1 MRRPHNPLD
10 AGYWRYTRTRLTAA
24 SQLARFR
31 KLSIDFKCIYPG
43 SYASQD
49 DCGGEQNMTKNCY
62 GFVLGLAWLPLTCLG
77 SGPIDD
83 VAVACGTATH
93 EVPLATETGSVGLIK
108 NLAED
113 PTSIRAVAGRLLASA
128 LNGDSN
134 PGSSAC
140 DGACAG
146 DHKTQIVYRVAP
158 TVYLAK
164 NLQREECEI
173 FESETSKHPLTFDHD
188 EFHNIEELNE
198 WITAFSQGRGKEG
211 RRLYELCSSNCSPRY
226 TFLIAEHNARYAVK
240 AEVLCGLARDKS
252 SDIYQVSTA
261 VRRTCALN

>member
-1 MRRPHNPLD
+1 MHLS
-10 AGYWRYTRTRLTAA
+10 W
-24 SQLARFR
+24 LAR
-31 KLSIDFKCIYPG
+31 P
-43 SYASQD
+43 QD

-62 GFVLGLAWLPLTCLG
+62 GFVLGLVCLPLACLG

-134 PGSSAC
+134 HGSTAC

-164 NLQREECEI
+164 NLQREECQK
-173 FESETSKHPLTFDHD
+173 FESETSNRPFTFDHD

-198 WITAFSQGRGKEG
+198 WITAFSQGRGKAG

-252 SDIYQVSTA
+252 SDVYQVSTA